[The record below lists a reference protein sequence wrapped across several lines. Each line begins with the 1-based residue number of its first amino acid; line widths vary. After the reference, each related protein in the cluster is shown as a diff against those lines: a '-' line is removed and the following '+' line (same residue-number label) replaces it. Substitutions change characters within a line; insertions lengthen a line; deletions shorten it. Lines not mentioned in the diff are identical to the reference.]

1 MWSQSDTQ
9 RPVRGLVL
17 GKFLPPHQ
25 GHQYLINFARAQVDE
40 LVVVVGTL
48 PTEPIAGTLR
58 WEWMCELC
66 PGCTVLHLD
75 AVLPQAP
82 EEAPSVAAFWA
93 QWRAALTALLAAQAP
108 GAIDLVFASEAY
120 GERLA
125 QELGAEYRPVD
136 PVRLARPISGTAI
149 RQHPLEH
156 WEMLPPPVRAHYA
169 LRIALQGP
177 ESCGKTTLAQQL
189 ASHYTTCWVPEY
201 AQTLLVQRQGVLQ
214 AGDMQRIA
222 QGQAAAE
229 DALARQAQR
238 LLICDTDLLSCV
250 LWHEELLGE
259 APAEL
264 IAAASKRRSALNLV
278 CLPDLPWQDDVH
290 RLRPETRQAFLARC
304 QAWLERWGR
313 PYVLIGGQGPARF
326 EAARQAIDDLLAHT
340 NGF

>member
-1 MWSQSDTQ
+1 MWPEE
-9 RPVRGLVL
+9 RPRRGLVL

-25 GHQYLINFARAQVDE
+25 GHQYLIDVARAQVDE

-48 PTEPIAGTLR
+48 PSEPIAGFQR
-58 WEWMCELC
+58 WQWMRELC

-75 AVLPQAP
+75 QVLPQAP
-82 EEAPSVAAFWA
+82 EEAPSESQFWQ
-93 QWRAALTALLAAQAP
+93 QWRTALHTLLAAQSP

-120 GERLA
+120 GARLA

-136 PVRLARPISGTAI
+136 PVRLARPISASAI
-149 RQHPLEH
+149 RQRPLAH

-189 ASHYTTCWVPEY
+189 ARHYQTCWVPEY

-214 AGDMQRIA
+214 TGDMARIA

-238 LLICDTDLLSCV
+238 LLICDTDVLSCV
-250 LWHEELLGE
+250 LWHAELLGE
-259 APAEL
+259 APAAL
-264 IAAASKRRSALNLV
+264 IESARQRVPALNLV

-304 QAWLERWGR
+304 QDWLERLGR
-313 PYVLIGGQGPARF
+313 PYALIGGQGEARF
-326 EAARQAIDDLLAHT
+326 AAACHAIDALLAEQD
-340 NGF
+340 GF